1 MIGARAVPVVG
12 ERSRVIRWPVQL
24 QLLVPTLSIVVAT
37 IALASGATA
46 YWRVVQVR
54 RDREA
59 HLRQVAESLSEATFP
74 LGGRV
79 LRQMSGLAGAELVL
93 VDSTGKVEDAT
104 LDLSADDAAVLARW
118 AAEPADARGR
128 HAVRIHSRS
137 YLGERIPLV
146 RRFPSGRSGAL
157 MVLYPEDRW
166 SAAMIEAA
174 YPSLLAGALM
184 AAVVVVVTTLLAR
197 RFVQPI
203 AQLRHRA
210 AAIAAGDF
218 TPLPPRR
225 RNDEIRDLVD
235 SINRMAE
242 QLGRYESEVRHH
254 ERLRTLGQLGAAV
267 AHTLRNLA
275 AGAAMAVEFHRRE
288 CSDASGTES
297 LEIASRQLRLIE
309 SYVQRFLAMSR
320 SQPAPHE
327 PVDLRAL
334 VAEAVDLVGPAARH
348 ANVALS
354 VSNPPSAAV
363 ARGDRD
369 LLRQALVNLLLNAIE
384 AAGKPAPAGMA
395 APGEPPAPAG
405 PGVAAGRVEVHV
417 TRLEP
422 DAADRPSAAVTI
434 RDSGAGPSAELAPRL
449 FEPFV
454 TDKPGGSGLGL
465 YVSKQ
470 AVESHGGT
478 IAWRR
483 DREMTCFTITL
494 PLI

>member
-1 MIGARAVPVVG
+1 M
-12 ERSRVIRWPVQL
+12 IRWPVQL

-37 IALASGATA
+37 ITLASGATA

-59 HLRQVAESLSEATFP
+59 HLRRVADSLSDVTFP

-93 VDSTGKVEDAT
+93 VDSAGKIEDAT
-104 LDLSADDAAVLARW
+104 LDLSADDAEALARW
-118 AAEPADARGR
+118 TVEPSGADAQGR
-128 HAVRIHSRS
+128 HAVRVGSRS

-146 RRFPSGRSGAL
+146 RRFPSGRGGAL
-157 MVLYPEDRW
+157 VVLYPEDRW

-203 AQLRHRA
+203 AQLCRRA
-210 AAIAAGDF
+210 AAIAGGDF
-218 TPLPPRR
+218 TPLPARR

-288 CSDASGTES
+288 CPDTSGAES
-297 LEIASRQLRLIE
+297 LAVASRQLRLIE
-309 SYVQRFLAMSR
+309 SYVQRFLAMGRSR
-320 SQPAPHE
+320 PSPHE
-327 PVDLRAL
+327 PVELRAL
-334 VAEAVDLVGPAARH
+334 VADAIDLVGPAARH
-348 ANVALS
+348 ANVALTL
-354 VSNPPSAAV
+354 SAPEREAV
-363 ARGDRD
+363 VEGDRD
-369 LLRQALVNLLLNAIE
+369 LLRQVLVNLLLNAIE
-384 AAGKPAPAGMA
+384 AAGKPGLADPASRSDQ
-395 APGEPPAPAG
+395 PPPAVQPG
-405 PGVAAGRVEVHV
+405 PAGRVEVHLA
-417 TRLEP
+417 RLGP
-422 DAADRPSAAVTI
+422 DAATRPSVLLTI
-434 RDSGAGPSAELAPRL
+434 RDSGAGPSTEVATRL

-454 TDKPGGSGLGL
+454 TDKPSGSGLGL
-465 YVSKQ
+465 YVSRQ
-470 AVESHGGT
+470 AVESHGGS

-483 DREMTCFTITL
+483 DGEMTCFTVTL
-494 PLI
+494 PLAT